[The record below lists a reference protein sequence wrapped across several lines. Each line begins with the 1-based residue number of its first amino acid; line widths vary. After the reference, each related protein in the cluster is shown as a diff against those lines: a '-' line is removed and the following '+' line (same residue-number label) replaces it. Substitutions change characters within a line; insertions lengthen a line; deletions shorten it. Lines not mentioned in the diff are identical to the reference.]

1 MMVLLFLYYMSM
13 ALPACVAHLVLLL
26 HPAQLSQCL
35 LLRFLLALEVEN
47 DAALL
52 ILCT

>member
-1 MMVLLFLYYMSM
+1 MVLLFLMSM

-35 LLRFLLALEVEN
+35 LLRFLLALEVED